1 MTPAEAADALFAVI
15 PRAISRDLLADLWYR
30 RIGGRG
36 SRRHAGGP
44 LSQIVLISAAIE
56 AHIPR
61 DYRTVLFDRLLQ
73 LISQE
78 WSLQFQQSHVTWTEY
93 LGELE
98 QRRLVYVPIGR
109 VQGGEIVVATQAGA
123 ILEDNRIV
131 RDEDRSKV
139 LALLV
144 DLVPLNRYGAILDE
158 GF

>member
-15 PRAISRDLLADLWYR
+15 PRAISRDLLADYG
-30 RIGGRG
+30 IEG
-36 SRRHAGGP
+36 SEVEARDVTREV
-44 LSQIVLISAAIE
+44 LSLNLYWISAAIE

-109 VQGGEIVVATQAGA
+109 VQGGEIAVATQAGA

>member
-15 PRAISRDLLADLWYR
+15 PRAISRDLLADYGLE
-30 RIGGRG
+30 G
-36 SRRHAGGP
+36 SEEQVRNVAREV
-44 LSQIVLISAAIE
+44 LSLNLYWISEAIE

-78 WSLQFQQSHVTWTEY
+78 WASWFQQCHVTWTEY
-93 LGELE
+93 LDELE
-98 QRRLVYVPIGR
+98 QRRMVYAPIGR
-109 VQGGEIVVATQAGA
+109 AQGGEIAVATQAGA

-131 RDEDRSKV
+131 RDEDRTKA
-139 LALLV
+139 LALML
-144 DLVPLNRYGAILDE
+144 DLVPLDRYGAILDD

>member
-15 PRAISRDLLADLWYR
+15 PRAISRDLLADYG
-30 RIGGRG
+30 IEG
-36 SRRHAGGP
+36 SEVQARDVTREV
-44 LSQIVLISAAIE
+44 LSLNLYWISAAIE

-73 LISQE
+73 LVSQE
-78 WSLQFQQSHVTWTEY
+78 WASQFQQSHVTWTEY
-93 LGELE
+93 LEELE
-98 QRRLVYVPIGR
+98 QRRMVYVPIGR
-109 VQGGEIVVATQAGA
+109 AKGGEIGVATQAGA

-139 LALLV
+139 LALLL
-144 DLVPLNRYGAILDE
+144 DLIPLDRYGAILDE